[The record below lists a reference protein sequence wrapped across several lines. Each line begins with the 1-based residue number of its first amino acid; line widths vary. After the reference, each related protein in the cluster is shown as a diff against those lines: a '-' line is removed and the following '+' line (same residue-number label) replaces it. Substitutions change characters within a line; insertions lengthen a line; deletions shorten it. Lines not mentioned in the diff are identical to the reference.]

1 MALEQVWVT
10 INPREGVNRFET
22 LLAGAGE
29 MPPEVGARVF
39 RDLGGSIDISGDWRR
54 AADRY
59 EQSLELFERIG
70 DEASILHLR
79 CRLAKC
85 RVHTGD
91 LAGARVIAE
100 QALALARASGLRF
113 QAADALWVLSM
124 IATSEGDLEEAFSF
138 EGESL
143 EICREVGGWVWG
155 ESLMLMDLADLSA
168 RLERVD
174 EAEIYGRES
183 LEISLTIASR
193 RGLVFG
199 LAALAVAARVRHDVE
214 RAGTLW
220 GAIEAEEERSFLG
233 SWPTYRDWYASV
245 VLSPPSDELDR
256 ALEDGRR
263 MTLDEIT
270 EYALR
275 GSSRRVPT
283 QASRS
288 DRLG

>member
-1 MALEQVWVT
+1 
-10 INPREGVNRFET
+10 
-22 LLAGAGE
+22 
-29 MPPEVGARVF
+29 
-39 RDLGGSIDISGDWRR
+39 
-54 AADRY
+54 
-59 EQSLELFERIG
+59 
-70 DEASILHLR
+70 
-79 CRLAKC
+79 
-85 RVHTGD
+85 
-91 LAGARVIAE
+91 
-100 QALALARASGLRF
+100 
-113 QAADALWVLSM
+113 
-124 IATSEGDLEEAFSF
+124 
-138 EGESL
+138 
-143 EICREVGGWVWG
+143 
-155 ESLMLMDLADLSA
+155 MLMDLADLSA
-168 RLERVD
+168 RLGRVD

-233 SWPTYRDWYASV
+233 SWPTYREWYASV

-275 GSSRRVPT
+275 RSSRRVPS
-283 QASRS
+283 QASRT
-288 DRLG
+288 DRLA